1 MVEPKAQKTDD
12 AVARAALSVGE
23 SLALA
28 LVECGM
34 VGKHEIIGALE
45 DAASAHRTAAT
56 EGRDPDVNAFAAA
69 VIERMIR
76 SLDAAKDN

>member
-1 MVEPKAQKTDD
+1 MDD

-34 VGKHEIIGALE
+34 VHKQEIIGALE
-45 DAASAHRTAAT
+45 DAAEAHRAAASD
-56 EGRDPDVNAFAAA
+56 GQDPEVNTFAAA

-76 SLDAAKDN
+76 SLVAAKDN